1 MVTGYTTQRRFKE
14 PIEAEKKSLS
24 ICGNA
29 PRVVIKGG
37 LMTRQ
42 DFKKLLKKM
51 TKEQVINLFASQ
63 VKEIQDMSSD
73 GTKAVILYEWF
84 QF

>member
-1 MVTGYTTQRRFKE
+1 
-14 PIEAEKKSLS
+14 
-24 ICGNA
+24 
-29 PRVVIKGG
+29 
-37 LMTRQ
+37 MTRQ
-42 DFKKLLKKM
+42 DFKKHLKKM